1 MTSLKATK
9 TIASTNKYV
18 ISAIG
23 IYTSFPEV
31 SKQPPPFPYK
41 VIIYVQVKSYH
52 ATDTNLQQN
61 YDSKGNPTLP

>member
-1 MTSLKATK
+1 MAVQGGYFFIFLMTSLKATK

-31 SKQPPPFPYK
+31 SKQPPPFPYR
-41 VIIYVQVKSYH
+41 VIL
-52 ATDTNLQQN
+52 TNILFVF
-61 YDSKGNPTLP
+61 KTEVCVL